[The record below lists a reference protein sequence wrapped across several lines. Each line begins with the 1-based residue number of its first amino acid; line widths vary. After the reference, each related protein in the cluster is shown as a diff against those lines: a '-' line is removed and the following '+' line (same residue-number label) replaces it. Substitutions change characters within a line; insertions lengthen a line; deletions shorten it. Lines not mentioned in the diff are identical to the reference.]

1 MFMNNKSKKTSELV
15 EILQMF
21 DAMSK
26 DLRIGRLTNSEKDI
40 LLKINHEIK
49 NKGNDFVDIR
59 LIKFNDFFGEPIPRS
74 TLYKSLKSLVQKKLI
89 KHLGSQRSSLY
100 SV

>member
-1 MFMNNKSKKTSELV
+1 MNNKIKNNNELF

-21 DAMSK
+21 DDMSK

-49 NKGNDFVDIR
+49 SKGNDFVDIR
-59 LIKFNDFFGEPIPRS
+59 LIKFHDFFGEPIPRS
-74 TLYKSLKSLVQKKLI
+74 TLYKSLKSLVKKKLV
-89 KHLGSQRSSLY
+89 KHLGSERSSLY

>member
-1 MFMNNKSKKTSELV
+1 MNNKINKTNELFK
-15 EILQMF
+15 ILQMF
-21 DAMSK
+21 DDMSK

-59 LIKFNDFFGEPIPRS
+59 LIKFHDFFGEPIPRS
-74 TLYKSLKSLVQKKLI
+74 TLYKSLKSLVKKKLV
-89 KHLGSQRSSLY
+89 KHLGSERSSLY

>member
-1 MFMNNKSKKTSELV
+1 MNNKIKKTNELFK
-15 EILQMF
+15 ILQMF
-21 DAMSK
+21 DDMSK

-49 NKGNDFVDIR
+49 SKGNDFVDIR
-59 LIKFNDFFGEPIPRS
+59 LIKFHDFFGEPIPRS
-74 TLYKSLKSLVQKKLI
+74 TLYKSLKSLVKKKLV
-89 KHLGSQRSSLY
+89 KHLGSERSSLY